1 MLINAVGPLM
11 KALNTD
17 FNGVA
22 AVLASNLPL
31 RRLAQPEEMAGACVF
46 LASDDSSF
54 MTGAVLMVD
63 GGASI
68 VDVSGAAAKSQGF
81 NWGATG

>member
-1 MLINAVGPLM
+1 MLINATGPLA

-17 FNGVA
+17 YDGVA
-22 AVLASNLPL
+22 KILSANLPL
-31 RRLAQPEEMAGACVF
+31 HRLAEPEEMTGVCVF

-63 GGASI
+63 GGANI
-68 VDVSGAAAKSQGF
+68 VDVSGAAASGQGF
-81 NWGATG
+81 NWGATQ